1 MLIPSYSKIRYLSI
15 ITQIIALAKKDPTYL
30 HKCSLNSSEKKHK
43 EEQCSNAVNTEYN
56 FRTSISSLIKL
67 FL

>member
-30 HKCSLNSSEKKHK
+30 HKCSLNSTEKKT
-43 EEQCSNAVNTEYN
+43 QR
-56 FRTSISSLIKL
+56 RTMFKCNKHRV
-67 FL
+67 